1 MGTTEMERLRDQVA
15 IVGVGA
21 TSQGKIPD
29 KNGNEIAGD
38 AFKLALADAGL
49 KKEEIDGFITCKS
62 FGGLGVDTQIA
73 PLLGLDLR
81 YSASLDY
88 GTASFSL
95 HLAAMVIA
103 AGFADV
109 VACLYGT
116 NQRTSR
122 NRFAQAPEAP
132 DYAAAHGFL

>member
-1 MGTTEMERLRDQVA
+1 MGTTELERLRDQVA

-21 TSQGKIPD
+21 TRQGKIPD
-29 KNGNEIAGD
+29 KNGNEIAVD

-49 KKEEIDGFITCKS
+49 KREAIDGFITCKS
-62 FGGLGVDTQIA
+62 YGGLGVDTQIA
-73 PLLGLDLR
+73 PLLGLNPR
-81 YSASLDY
+81 YSATLDY

-109 VACLYGT
+109 VACVYGT
-116 NQRTSR
+116 NQRTSPATA
-122 NRFAQAPEAP
+122 NTTESV
-132 DYAAAHGFL
+132 